1 MKYKSIILDIDNTL
15 YDYNIPHKIA
25 LQKVL
30 DFCHDKFDIDK
41 NLLLK
46 FYNKARKEIHVELEN
61 TASSHNRLLYFQRMC
76 ELVDVNPLNYSFLI
90 YNLYWD
96 TFLENIIPFKNIYKL
111 LEKYKKKICLLTDLT
126 ADIQFRKTKKLK
138 LNIYCNKIVTSEEAG
153 IEKPNPHMF
162 ILALNKLNL
171 KESDVCMIGDNFSKD
186 IIGAR
191 NLNIDAIWFNHE
203 ENNESYN
210 DNQIAEVR
218 TINEILNLI

>member
-15 YDYNIPHKIA
+15 YNYNVPHKKA
-25 LQKVL
+25 LQTVF
-30 DFCHDKFDIDK
+30 DFCYDKFDIDQ

-46 FYNKARKEIHVELEN
+46 FYTKARKEVHIELEN

-76 ELVDVNPLNYSFLI
+76 ELVGVNPLNYSFII

-96 TFLENIIPFKNIYKL
+96 TFLENMIPFKNVYQL
-111 LEKYKKKICLLTDLT
+111 LEKYKENICLLTDLT

-138 LNIYCNKIVTSEEAG
+138 LNIYCNKIVTSEGAG
-153 IEKPNPHMF
+153 IEKPNPQMF
-162 ILALNKLNL
+162 ILALKKLNL

-203 ENNESYN
+203 ENKESYN
-210 DNQIAEVR
+210 DNKIAEVK
-218 TINEILNLI
+218 TINEILSLV